1 MNGYPAATKAARAD
15 IIETASGAGALS
27 TLTAALTA
35 AGLTE
40 TLKGPGPLT
49 VFAPTNEAFGLLASG
64 TGHAHA
70 QDPFGQLTEVLKYHA
85 VPGEVRAADL
95 VEGQALMTLQGSEL
109 TVKVN
114 GGQVTLIDAAGNSA
128 HVITRDVAASN
139 GVIHIID
146 ALLFPT
152 ASTDTHEIPAT
163 PTQAGQPAEQGSDSF
178 ASMGAAF
185 ASESASR
192 QRQTAKAPVR
202 VLVGLTYVAMIAVN
216 ALANILPING
226 RTTGEISDSYE
237 NLFAPAGLT
246 FSIWGV
252 IYFLLG
258 AHVLYQ
264 LGLFRGAEL
273 DAGPRTPGGPRVGGA
288 HDVSPRAHLLQR
300 VGVLFS
306 VSSLVNVAWIF
317 SWHYDLILVSMVLL
331 ATMLVFLILITRTIM
346 GADLSTRDRLF
357 VRLPFSVY
365 FGWLTV
371 ATIANVTVWLVSIGW
386 DGFGIAES
394 TWAVIIMSV
403 GVIIGTAVTLKDR
416 DVAYGLVLAWAYFG
430 IWIKHTSESGFNG
443 AYPVV
448 LATALLGV
456 AAFVVAGA
464 VALRTTEPAPR
475 SDPASSKH

>member
-1 MNGYPAATKAARAD
+1 MNGNPGATKAASAD
-15 IIETASGAGALS
+15 IVDTGFGAGALT

-49 VFAPTNEAFGLLASG
+49 VFAPTNEAFGLLLSG
-64 TGHAHA
+64 AIDNLL
-70 QDPFGQLTEVLKYHA
+70 QDPFGQLTETLKYHV
-85 VPGEVRAADL
+85 VPGEVMAAEL
-95 VEGQALMTLQGSEL
+95 VNGQALMTVHGSEL
-109 TVKVN
+109 TEQVT
-114 GGQVTLIDAAGNSA
+114 GDQVTLVDAAGNSA
-128 HVITRDVAASN
+128 NVITGDVAASN

-146 ALLFPT
+146 AVLLPT
-152 ASTDTHEIPAT
+152 ASPAAQEIAAT
-163 PTQAGQPAEQGSDSF
+163 PTQAGQDSQHRSDS
-178 ASMGAAF
+178 
-185 ASESASR
+185 SASTGTHFAPESVPR
-192 QRQTAKAPVR
+192 QRQTAKTSVR
-202 VLVGLTYVAMIAVN
+202 VLVGLNYVAMIAVN

-226 RTTGEISDSYE
+226 RNTGEISDSYE

-252 IYFLLG
+252 IYLLLG
-258 AHVLYQ
+258 THVLYQ

-273 DAGPRTPGGPRVGGA
+273 DDGPRLGGGARVGA
-288 HDVSPRAHLLQR
+288 DEVSPRADLLQR

-317 SWHYDLILVSMVLL
+317 SWHYDLILVSTLLL
-331 ATMLVFLILITRTIM
+331 ATMLVLLILITRTIM
-346 GADLSTRDRLF
+346 GAELSTLDRLF

-365 FGWLTV
+365 FGWITV

-403 GVIIGTAVTLKDR
+403 GVIIGTAVILKDR

-448 LATALLGV
+448 IATALLGV
-456 AAFVVAGA
+456 AAFIVAGA
-464 VALRTTEPAPR
+464 VATLPR
-475 SDPASSKH
+475 RANH